1 MFYIFVSFLLQF
13 SFVVLFVLGKV
24 CSGCF
29 YVVGFF
35 RVFAFCFLKCQSY
48 KWDIQPFL
56 SVSQVFF
63 LCIVHSVPALFVAI
77 LLYGFLYTVV
87 YIHSIFDITPFHCQS
102 VPEFVSFYILNISY
116 LDFQSLKFYGAISLN
131 GFLGLKDYFII
142 YFY

>member
-56 SVSQVFF
+56 SVSQVFSFVLFIAFPLF
-63 LCIVHSVPALFVAI
+63 LSQFFSMVFSI
-77 LLYGFLYTVV
+77 LLFIFIAFLT
-87 YIHSIFDITPFHCQS
+87 
-102 VPEFVSFYILNISY
+102 
-116 LDFQSLKFYGAISLN
+116 
-131 GFLGLKDYFII
+131 
-142 YFY
+142 

>member
-13 SFVVLFVLGKV
+13 SFVVLFVLGKA

-56 SVSQVFF
+56 SVSQVFSFVLFIAFPLF
-63 LCIVHSVPALFVAI
+63 LSQFFSMVFSI
-77 LLYGFLYTVV
+77 LLFIFIAFLT
-87 YIHSIFDITPFHCQS
+87 
-102 VPEFVSFYILNISY
+102 
-116 LDFQSLKFYGAISLN
+116 
-131 GFLGLKDYFII
+131 
-142 YFY
+142 